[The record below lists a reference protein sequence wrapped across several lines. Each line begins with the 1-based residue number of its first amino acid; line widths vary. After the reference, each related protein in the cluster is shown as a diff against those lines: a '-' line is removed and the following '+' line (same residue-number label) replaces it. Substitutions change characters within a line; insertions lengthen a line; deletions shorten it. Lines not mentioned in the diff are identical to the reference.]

1 MLSFGFV
8 CLFLFGAALGEEE
21 AMSALNLGESN
32 FKDEVGSGPH
42 LIMFF
47 APWCGHCKRLAPTWE
62 ELATKYNKAEEK
74 EVTIAKVD
82 CTQETA
88 LCSAQDVTGYP
99 TLKFFKSGFEK
110 EDGVKYRGNRD
121 MKALEKYIQEQLG
134 NEVAEEPEK
143 AAATAEA
150 TLKDGLHVLTAASF
164 AKTIA
169 EGDTLV
175 KFYAPWCGHCI
186 KLAPTWDELAKAYES
201 EADVKIAKIDCTEHQ
216 SVCQENDVRGYPTLA
231 LFKAGRKHEVYKGA
245 RALGDLKDFIEENK
259 GAAGVDKED
268 GKVPDAKPTPVLK
281 MDKDNFDQEIKE
293 GTVFVKFFAP
303 WCGHCKRMAPTWEQ
317 LAASYED
324 NAAVKI
330 GHVDCT
336 ADDNQNRAICDSQG
350 VNGFPT
356 LIVYKDGKKIE
367 EYSGKRDLSALQ
379 DFVDKHAKAEA
390 AAEEP
395 EAAAEEPEE
404 KPKDEL

>member
-1 MLSFGFV
+1 
-8 CLFLFGAALGEEE
+8 
-21 AMSALNLGESN
+21 
-32 FKDEVGSGPH
+32 
-42 LIMFF
+42 
-47 APWCGHCKRLAPTWE
+47 
-62 ELATKYNKAEEK
+62 
-74 EVTIAKVD
+74 
-82 CTQETA
+82 
-88 LCSAQDVTGYP
+88 
-99 TLKFFKSGFEK
+99 
-110 EDGVKYRGNRD
+110 
-121 MKALEKYIQEQLG
+121 
-134 NEVAEEPEK
+134 
-143 AAATAEA
+143 
-150 TLKDGLHVLTAASF
+150 
-164 AKTIA
+164 
-169 EGDTLV
+169 
-175 KFYAPWCGHCI
+175 
-186 KLAPTWDELAKAYES
+186 
-201 EADVKIAKIDCTEHQ
+201 
-216 SVCQENDVRGYPTLA
+216 
-231 LFKAGRKHEVYKGA
+231 
-245 RALGDLKDFIEENK
+245 
-259 GAAGVDKED
+259 
-268 GKVPDAKPTPVLK
+268 